1 MPNRQFLTQNEIK
14 VMFEPITSEMRGR
27 RRLVSGRSSS
37 RPAVK
42 KFVDF
47 SRSFC
52 MLNFLLKCHHK

>member
-47 SRSFC
+47 SRS
-52 MLNFLLKCHHK
+52 L